1 MTDSPP
7 TKPLN
12 RSLGAE
18 RMRLHRQRRQD
29 GLRYLGIEIRQS
41 ELDWFISRG
50 FLKPEM
56 RDDLNTIIEAIY
68 AFFDHTISQ
77 QS

>member
-1 MTDSPP
+1 MTDSPS

-18 RMRLHRQRRQD
+18 RMRLHRQRRRH
-29 GLRYLGIEIRQS
+29 GLRFLGIELRQT
-41 ELDWFISRG
+41 EIDGLIQRG

-56 RDDLNTIIEAIY
+56 RDDSNTIIEAIY
-68 AFFDHTISQ
+68 AFFDHTIGQ